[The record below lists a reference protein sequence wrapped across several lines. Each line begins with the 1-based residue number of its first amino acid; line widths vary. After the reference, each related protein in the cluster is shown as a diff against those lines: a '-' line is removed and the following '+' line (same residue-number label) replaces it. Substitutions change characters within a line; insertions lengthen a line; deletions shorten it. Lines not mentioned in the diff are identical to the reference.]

1 MATTVVTNPVGP
13 AGPGSQN
20 PTQPGR
26 GAPRPSWV
34 ASHTPVQAKRAV
46 EHTSRFFRANPW
58 QSTAVVLSV
67 VSLAANIIALF
78 SPWLTWSTGKF
89 TWTGGE
95 QEWYG
100 QATLL
105 DVKVCKTFTEP
116 ADVDR
121 YTASKSCTIWLQSN
135 GPAALNWMTHVGG
148 AAFAM
153 LILALVAN
161 VLAFWLTY
169 LRRIGAL
176 KSLPAFAARLRDWL
190 VSASRGWC
198 CEQAPFNGMQPLVR
212 VVHLRWRAS
221 VSSHSEVA
229 PCLVSHDPPLSDAP
243 LCARCSL
250 R

>member
-1 MATTVVTNPVGP
+1 M
-13 AGPGSQN
+13 
-20 PTQPGR
+20 
-26 GAPRPSWV
+26 
-34 ASHTPVQAKRAV
+34 
-46 EHTSRFFRANPW
+46 
-58 QSTAVVLSV
+58 LSV

-89 TWTGGE
+89 NWTGGE

-105 DVKVCKTFTEP
+105 DVKVCKTFTEA
-116 ADVDR
+116 ADVDKF
-121 YTASKSCTIWLQSN
+121 TASKSCTIWLQSN
-135 GPAALNWMTHVGG
+135 GPAALDWMTHVGG

-190 VSASRGWC
+190 VSAS
-198 CEQAPFNGMQPLVR
+198 
-212 VVHLRWRAS
+212 
-221 VSSHSEVA
+221 
-229 PCLVSHDPPLSDAP
+229 
-243 LCARCSL
+243 
-250 R
+250 